1 MQGEVASC
9 RYCTITGV
17 PTPSMPPEPPPAP
30 FVATFQVAWHGITA
44 GDSVLTLASGSP
56 GTFTYSS
63 NIRAHGIFRLVF
75 PDALMQ
81 SSTFTL
87 ADGHVVPLHYE
98 ESGLK
103 HDHSD
108 EVDLTFDQS
117 SGRVRGTSEKHA
129 VDQPLDP
136 GIQDPMSVQ
145 IELMRQLQAGLAPTR
160 FKLFD
165 KDQAKEYSYT
175 RERTEVMT
183 TPLGTF
189 DAIVYRSDRPDSD
202 RVTRLWLAPKLDY
215 LPLQANRSRN
225 GSVDLSMRIVAVSYP
240 EKAIK

>member
-1 MQGEVASC
+1 VL
-9 RYCTITGV
+9 I
-17 PTPSMPPEPPPAP
+17 PSIPPPPPPAP

-44 GDSVLTLASGSP
+44 GDSTLTLAAAAP

-63 NIRAHGIFRLVF
+63 NIKAHGIFRLVF
-75 PDALMQ
+75 PDALLQ

-87 ADGHVVPLHYE
+87 ADGHVVPLNYK
-98 ESGLK
+98 ESGLA

-108 EVDLTFDQS
+108 EVELTFDQA
-117 SGRVRGTSEKHA
+117 SGRVHGTSEKHA
-129 VDQPLDP
+129 VDQPLDA

-145 IELMRQLQAGLAPTR
+145 IELMRQLQAGLAPTQ

-165 KDQAKEYSYT
+165 KDQAKEYFYT
-175 RERTEVMT
+175 RERSEVLT
-183 TPLGTF
+183 TPLGAVDTV
-189 DAIVYRSDRPDSD
+189 VYRSARPGSD

-225 GSVDLSMRIVAVSYP
+225 GSVDLSMRIISVSYP
-240 EKAIK
+240 GKP